1 MQLSSDALSYSF
13 AKFLELK
20 FYDRTYVPQSIG
32 SSQLSCQHPLNQMHI
47 QCFCQNDI
55 VAVLE

>member
-1 MQLSSDALSYSF
+1 MELSRDALSYSF
-13 AKFLELK
+13 GKFLELK
-20 FYDRTYVPQSIG
+20 FYDNTYVPQYAG
-32 SSQLSCQHPLNQMHI
+32 NSQLPCQHPLNKMQI